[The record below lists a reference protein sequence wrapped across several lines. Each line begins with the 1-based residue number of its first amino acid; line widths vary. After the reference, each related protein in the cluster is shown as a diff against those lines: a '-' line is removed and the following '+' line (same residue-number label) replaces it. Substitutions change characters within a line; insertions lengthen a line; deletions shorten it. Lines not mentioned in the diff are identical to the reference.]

1 MTSTQ
6 QRMRCGKVFRRR
18 WKSTTTSTLTNFETE
33 KLRLKWRSLWN
44 AYKAYVKECDK
55 TGTGLDTILDTPP
68 FYDEIADIVSS
79 SKAVHLDYVSDT
91 FCPTDQTKWSLETFQ
106 SKVQKAAGHSKKAK
120 ANKASTEEIDDN
132 YEDSVFATPSHSAS
146 AKHSESDSTDTA
158 PEKSVKQ
165 RKRQSRHEQLVSI
178 MISQAQE
185 RRKERE
191 EARQER
197 RVVEHKREMLRAQR
211 HTERITV
218 ANSLIETMRSLS
230 GKSAKK
236 HQKQDSDTE

>member
-1 MTSTQ
+1 M
-6 QRMRCGKVFRRR
+6 
-18 WKSTTTSTLTNFETE
+18 
-33 KLRLKWRSLWN
+33 
-44 AYKAYVKECDK
+44 
-55 TGTGLDTILDTPP
+55 
-68 FYDEIADIVSS
+68 
-79 SKAVHLDYVSDT
+79 
-91 FCPTDQTKWSLETFQ
+91 
-106 SKVQKAAGHSKKAK
+106 QKAAGHSKKAK

-146 AKHSESDSTDTA
+146 AKHSESDCTDTGDTPKA

-218 ANSLIETMRSLS
+218 ANSLIETMRSLA

-236 HQKQDSDTE
+236 RQKQDSDTE